1 MQLYHIHPYIQSL
14 HLRTKYH
21 VIKSNMQK
29 SCFSFCI
36 MLLSLLHLVKY
47 GIISMEKEKL
57 ERKQKMLFSIKFK
70 LKVRE
75 KENNVAC

>member
-1 MQLYHIHPYIQSL
+1 
-14 HLRTKYH
+14 
-21 VIKSNMQK
+21 MQK